1 VSSLE
6 NPWSRGLFFPR
17 GGGPP
22 PAGLVAF
29 NKAQGNPVESR
40 D

>member
-1 VSSLE
+1 L
-6 NPWSRGLFFPR
+6 PGRAARAPG
-17 GGGPP
+17 
-22 PAGLVAF
+22 GLVAF